1 MYYLNDVL
9 NNLFQGDAWNNYR
22 SNNFMLT
29 DVEETK
35 DGYVLKMNM
44 AGVKKENVNVSYDD
58 SVLTVS
64 VKLNEEKND
73 KKYIIKERYEGEYK
87 RSFEFEDIDADS
99 IKASLENG
107 ILTLDMKKVEVK
119 ENKKVIEI
127 M

>member
-73 KKYIIKERYEGEYK
+73 KKSK
-87 RSFEFEDIDADS
+87 
-99 IKASLENG
+99 L
-107 ILTLDMKKVEVK
+107 KVCQL
-119 ENKKVIEI
+119 
-127 M
+127 